1 MPLSSYQKLRLQQL
15 KVPLWELRS
24 SVVAEAVVVVEE
36 SNSNESKSLNP
47 LSVIASD
54 GENPVVFFW
63 SDDSV
68 KFPEVFI
75 ADLLIGLKHQN
86 ASWQQLTGDKVLF
99 EELLN
104 TVTNNHIAIFISN
117 QYQAVAVNDSKPI
130 STDSKQPALEI
141 YLPAN
146 PKDLVQFKK
155 QLWGAVYQSCYH

>member
-1 MPLSSYQKLRLQQL
+1 MSLSSYQKLRLQQL
-15 KVPLWELRS
+15 EVPLWELRS
-24 SVVAEAVVVVEE
+24 SVKTVAEAVVEE
-36 SNSNESKSLNP
+36 SNSSASKSLTP
-47 LSVIASD
+47 LSVLASD

-63 SDDSV
+63 CDDSV
-68 KFPEVFI
+68 KSSEVFI

-99 EELLN
+99 EELLS
-104 TVTNNHIAIFISN
+104 TVTSNHIAIFISN
-117 QYQAVAVNDSKPI
+117 QYQAVAVSDSKPI
-130 STDSKQPALEI
+130 STDSKKSALEI